1 MPTPARRDLSA
12 WHRRRA
18 QAAARAL
25 ADAED
30 AKENLR
36 RAEAA
41 LHAGDRAV
49 GGVVPL
55 EEYEQLALDYGAWKV
70 RAQQAEDLLER
81 TLEALDRIAG
91 SDEGVAAQMRDL
103 AFATATE
110 VRTLLGAQRETE
122 DNEPA

>member
-1 MPTPARRDLSA
+1 LSA

-30 AKENLR
+30 TEENVR

-41 LHAGDRAV
+41 LRAGDRAV

-81 TLEALDRIAG
+81 TLEALDRIAS
-91 SDEGVAAQMRDL
+91 SDEGVAAQMREL
-103 AFATATE
+103 AFATTTE
-110 VRTLLGAQRETE
+110 VRTLLGAQGETE
-122 DNEPA
+122 DNELA

>member
-1 MPTPARRDLSA
+1 MPTPGGRDLSE

-18 QAAARAL
+18 QAATRAL
-25 ADAED
+25 ADAEG
-30 AKENLR
+30 AEENLR

-41 LHAGDRAV
+41 LHAADRAV

-70 RAQQAEDLLER
+70 RAEQAEELLER

-91 SDEGVAAQMRDL
+91 SDEAVATQVRDL
-103 AFATATE
+103 AFATGTE
-110 VRTLLGAQRETE
+110 VRALLGAQREPE
-122 DNEPA
+122 DDEPA

>member
-1 MPTPARRDLSA
+1 MPTPAGRDLSA

-25 ADAED
+25 ADAE
-30 AKENLR
+30 ENLR

-41 LHAGDRAV
+41 LHAADRAV

-55 EEYEQLALDYGAWKV
+55 EEYEQLALDFGAWKV

-91 SDEGVAAQMRDL
+91 SDEGEAAQMRDL
-103 AFATATE
+103 AFATGAE
-110 VRTLLGAQRETE
+110 VRALLGAQRETE
-122 DNEPA
+122 DDEPA

>member
-1 MPTPARRDLSA
+1 LSA
-12 WHRRRA
+12 WHGRRA

-30 AKENLR
+30 AAENLR
-36 RAEAA
+36 LAEAA
-41 LHAGDRAV
+41 LHAADRAV

-70 RAQQAEDLLER
+70 RAEQAEELLER